1 VKDIVALIIFFVVLA
16 GAGTVVRLLLAGV
29 AAGTSAAVRSATGKG
44 SFSGNFNA
52 SMWGM
57 SLPEYRI
64 VDSRLGGT
72 ADGPLVKEVQIKGM
86 FRLQRTVRLGAVT
99 HVYDTETK
107 LPLICA
113 LDQFQESDTVVFK
126 FQAELGRVSPR
137 QGLVDWARV
146 GVILPDIMQPP
157 LGGRRRLHAIVRFI
171 DLDDPPPIKFG
182 LMPHELS
189 SDESRDSSS
198 GKVLFQRR
206 VHPGL
211 MWDSG
216 PIPFEH
222 TFAGKGFQ
230 EASEEE
236 EEALEAAVK
245 VAVYVAMADGTL
257 HEAEGEAISEWIRR
271 TVEGLGETR
280 QRPMKDRLNGAFKS
294 TFTDSS
300 RRHNIMSEALAQ
312 LRAVENT
319 AVKYQVLQLAF
330 DVLTADGDVDPSE
343 MRVIDRIASALSL
356 DVKEVERI
364 RDQKLVGLGEQAL
377 ASADIESVL
386 GIDPSWDRQSIQRHL
401 RTEFQKWNGRLATLP
416 EGAERQSAQRMLEL
430 IAEARQKYG

>member
-1 VKDIVALIIFFVVLA
+1 MKDSIGVILGIILIIFG
-16 GAGTVVRLLLAGV
+16 GAIVRLILSGLA
-29 AAGTSAAVRSATGKG
+29 ASASAAVRSASGKG
-44 SFSGNFNA
+44 TFAGNFNA

-64 VDSRLGGT
+64 VDSRIGDA
-72 ADGPLVKEVQIKGM
+72 ADGPLVKEVQIKG
-86 FRLQRTVRLGAVT
+86 FFPLQRAVRLGAVT
-99 HVYDTETK
+99 HVYDADTK

-113 LDQFQESDTVVFK
+113 LDQFQESETVVFK

-157 LGGRRRLHAIVRFI
+157 LGGRRRLYAILRFI

-182 LMPHELS
+182 RMSHELS
-189 SDESRDSSS
+189 PEESRDTSP
-198 GKVLFQRR
+198 GKILFQRR
-206 VHPGL
+206 KHAGL
-211 MWDSG
+211 MWASG
-216 PIPFEH
+216 PIFFEH

-245 VAVYVAMADGTL
+245 VAVFVAMADGAL
-257 HEAEGEAISEWIRR
+257 HEAEGKAISEWIRR

-294 TFTDSS
+294 TFDDSGG
-300 RRHNIMSEALAQ
+300 RHHIMSEALAQ
-312 LRAVENT
+312 LREVENS

-330 DVLTADGDVDPSE
+330 DVLKADGDVDASE
-343 MRVIDRIASALSL
+343 MRVIDKIASALSL

-364 RDQKLVGLGEQAL
+364 RDQTLVGLGDQAL

-386 GIDPSWDRQSIQRHL
+386 GIDPSWDRPSIQRHL

-416 EGAERQSAQRMLEL
+416 EGAERESAQRMLDL